1 MLKILK
7 KLIKSNSEHY
17 KRYILVYR
25 TSIYDD
31 YNFMCCDEDELRRML
46 SNENMFSYHIFLSK
60 DELEI
65 ETELKIEVE

>member
-25 TSIYDD
+25 TSMYND

>member
-7 KLIKSNSEHY
+7 KLIKSNSEYY
-17 KRYILVYR
+17 KRYTLVYR
-25 TSIYDD
+25 TSMYDD
-31 YNFMCCDEDELRRML
+31 YNFMYCDEKELRKML
-46 SNENMFSYHIFLSK
+46 SNENMFSCHIFLTK